1 MPQSIRFHPAM
12 NLEHPANASL
22 RNTAQHVF
30 AEMQRCP
37 HLFDLPMI
45 RSQLEQTHDDHAADL
60 AVT

>member
-1 MPQSIRFHPAM
+1 M
-12 NLEHPANASL
+12 NLEHLANASW

-37 HLFDLPMI
+37 HLLDLPMI

-60 AVT
+60 AAT